1 MIVAGLNG
9 LNVNTA
15 SDGLGIPENLWGM
28 TWRIS
33 RKSKKQ
39 PSDPEWGPGNFT

>member
-1 MIVAGLNG
+1 
-9 LNVNTA
+9 
-15 SDGLGIPENLWGM
+15 M

-39 PSDPEWGPGNFT
+39 PSDPEGALEILPKNDDKMPPFKGRYTIPTIHFS